1 MDSGS
6 QTVASLSSCIM
17 SQQLAFTLLQ
27 IVPDRLRGEV
37 LNVGIVLHT
46 AAGPDLRLRM
56 LPSRLKA
63 LAPSYSRVNLEE
75 WHQAWLAALQR
86 FQTPEQ
92 RWAWLQDAM
101 APLRLAETGGT
112 ILAVTPAD
120 LEAQVEGL
128 LERFVMPPRTFSKVA
143 RHRIRRSGLNAQLT
157 SWLRSQHLFSTKLQ
171 DLSKNRVVSGYPLSV
186 AEELFAEFALKNGAL
201 HVIETLDLRGHSSYT
216 KPLRNEA
223 SHKALVL
230 DLAQDEL
237 EASSQRIAVVAA
249 DDYGTM
255 KPAVSMLNRKA
266 SAVVSM
272 DSPNDRQWLADF
284 VSKSLHLSTLLDPIP
299 NSARIAAQAL
309 VL

>member
-1 MDSGS
+1 
-6 QTVASLSSCIM
+6 M
-17 SQQLAFTLLQ
+17 SEKVPFTLLQ

-46 AAGPDLRLRM
+46 DAGPDMRLRM
-56 LPSRLKA
+56 LPSRLRA
-63 LAPSYSRVNLEE
+63 LVPSYSRANLDE

-86 FQTPEQ
+86 FDRADQ
-92 RWAWLQDAM
+92 RWTWLKEAM

-112 ILAVTPAD
+112 ISVESESD

-128 LERFVMPPRTFSKVA
+128 LERLVMPPRSVA
-143 RHRIRRSGLNAQLT
+143 TTAKHRVRRSGLNAQLT
-157 SWLRSQHLFSTKLQ
+157 SWLRAQHLYSPKLQ
-171 DLSKNRVVSGYPLSV
+171 DLSKHRVVSGYPLSI
-186 AEELFAEFALKNGAL
+186 AEELFAEFALKNGAI
-201 HVIETLDLRGHSSYT
+201 HVIETLDLRGHNSYT

-237 EASSQRIAVVAA
+237 QENSQRIAVVAA
-249 DDYGTM
+249 DDYATM

-272 DSPNDRQWLADF
+272 HSAIDRQWLADF
-284 VSKSLHLSTLLDPIP
+284 VSKSLHLSTLLTPIP
-299 NSARIAAQAL
+299 ETPLITA
-309 VL
+309 

>member
-1 MDSGS
+1 
-6 QTVASLSSCIM
+6 M
-17 SQQLAFTLLQ
+17 SEKTPFTLLQ

-46 AAGPDLRLRM
+46 ETGPDLRLRM

-75 WHQAWLAALQR
+75 WRQAWLASLQR
-86 FQTPEQ
+86 FESASQ
-92 RWAWLQDAM
+92 RWSWLKEAM
-101 APLRLAETGGT
+101 APLHLSETGGT
-112 ILAVTPAD
+112 ILAESQDD

-128 LERFVMPPRTFSKVA
+128 LERLVMPPRTTAAAA
-143 RHRIRRSGLNAQLT
+143 RPRVRRSGLHSQLT
-157 SWLRSQHLFSTKLQ
+157 TWLRAQHLYSSKIQ

-186 AEELFAEFALKNGAL
+186 SEELFAEFALKNGAI

-237 EASSQRIAVVAA
+237 QDTSQRIAVIAA
-249 DDYGTM
+249 DDYSTM

-266 SAVVSM
+266 STVVSM
-272 DSPNDRQWLADF
+272 DSANDRQWLADF
-284 VSKSLHLSTLLDPIP
+284 VAKSLHLSTLLDPMAETP
-299 NSARIAAQAL
+299 QTAVKA
-309 VL
+309 